1 MGKLILVQGPSLDSE
16 PPHSFD
22 QVSRIAR
29 ADERLSDRAFRVL
42 AAIEGYCWGDRR
54 DCWVSNRTLGHE
66 SGGVGPNTVRRSI
79 RELEKLGYLRT
90 EPDKAKARGQRLIL
104 LYTLK
109 RPGPPD

>member
-29 ADERLSDRAFRVL
+29 ADKRLSDRGYRVL
-42 AAIEGYCWGDRR
+42 ATIEGYCWGDRR
-54 DCWVSNRTLGHE
+54 DCWVSNRTLGEE
-66 SGGVGPNTVRRSI
+66 SGGFSPNTVRVAL
-79 RELEKLGYLRT
+79 RELERLGYLRT
-90 EPDKAKARGQRLIL
+90 EPDQAKARGQRLIL

-109 RPGPPD
+109 RPGPLV

>member
-1 MGKLILVQGPSLDSE
+1 MGRSILVRGPSPDPA

-29 ADERLSDRAFRVL
+29 ADDRLSDRAFRVL

-54 DCWVSNRTLGHE
+54 DCWVSNRTLGKE
-66 SGGVGPNTVRRSI
+66 SGGVGPNTVRRSL
-79 RELEKLGYLRT
+79 RELERLGYLRI
-90 EPDKAKARGQRLIL
+90 EPDKTKARGQRIVL

-109 RPGPPD
+109 RPGPPV

>member
-1 MGKLILVQGPSLDSE
+1 MGRLILVRGPSLDSE

-29 ADERLSDRAFRVL
+29 ADKRLSDRGYRVL

-54 DCWVSNRTLGHE
+54 DCWVSNRTFGNE
-66 SGGVGPNTVRRSI
+66 SGAVRPRTIRRAI
-79 RELEKLGYLRT
+79 RELEQLGYLRT
-90 EPDKAKARGQRLIL
+90 EPDQAKARGQRLIL
-104 LYTLK
+104 LYRFK